1 MFRINERRERFSDT
15 RERRESNSSTARLTS
30 GEHARPLFGGAVRP
44 SGEGAPYF
52 RNPDAPASR
61 VASVVPFPAS
71 FSARSALR
79 NAAMRL
85 ADAEQSGTPRSP
97 EGAGSEDFSF
107 PFDELGI
114 GEPKPIPLQ
123 PKTIP
128 LEPKSKFAPQER
140 KFTLQERKYASQER
154 MFHPQE
160 RRYITQE
167 PSYTPQEPEPSPEIQ
182 YLPPEP
188 KTIPL
193 EATRHTLLSAHG
205 GRSVEPKSI
214 PLERSAGSRVPVY
227 ARLVKE
233 AADSP
238 QAGLRIRIHFI
249 GIRIQ
254 HFRLN
259 TNPDPDPIR
268 IRIQGFNDQK
278 WKKKLRTA
286 EKKLNFFDQKLQ
298 FTYP

>member
-1 MFRINERRERFSDT
+1 MSRINERRERFSDT
-15 RERRESNSSTARLTS
+15 RERRESNSSTARLSS
-30 GEHARPLFGGAVRP
+30 GEHGRPLFGGAVRP

-52 RNPDAPASR
+52 RNPDAPTSR
-61 VASVVPFPAS
+61 VASVAPFPAS

-128 LEPKSKFAPQER
+128 LEPKPKLAPQER
-140 KFTLQERKYASQER
+140 KFTPQERKFTAQDR
-154 MFHPQE
+154 MNIPQE

-167 PSYTPQEPEPSPEIQ
+167 PSYTPQEPEPTPEIQ

-193 EATRHTLLSAHG
+193 ESSRHSLLSAHG

-214 PLERSAGSRVPVY
+214 PLERSAVSRVPVY

-238 QAGLRIRIHFI
+238 QEPPPPPAVRSRWTPMIVTPESPPPSARATEDSAASPDTQTVSPQVRHF
-249 GIRIQ
+249 
-254 HFRLN
+254 
-259 TNPDPDPIR
+259 PILV
-268 IRIQGFNDQK
+268 INV
-278 WKKKLRTA
+278 
-286 EKKLNFFDQKLQ
+286 
-298 FTYP
+298 